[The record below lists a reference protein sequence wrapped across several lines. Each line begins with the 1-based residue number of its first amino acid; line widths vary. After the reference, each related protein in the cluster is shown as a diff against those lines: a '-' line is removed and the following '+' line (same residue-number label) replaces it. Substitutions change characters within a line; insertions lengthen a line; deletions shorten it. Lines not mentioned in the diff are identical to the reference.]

1 MSNESKKPRKIN
13 RQKQVV
19 SRRERVIVRLEE
31 QLKSKQK
38 NTKEGVVELTEID
51 VKRINKELTIL
62 KERI

>member
-1 MSNESKKPRKIN
+1 MSEKSKNLRKIN

-51 VKRINKELTIL
+51 VKRINKELALL